1 LPYSFGGDCRCPGGC
16 ELSDA
21 GPWQDPQWNG
31 EGVKAAKPDESS
43 TATTGSTEPIAPPPP
58 PTEAGVPHGETMPAA

>member
-1 LPYSFGGDCRCPGGC
+1 
-16 ELSDA
+16 LSDA

-31 EGVKAAKPDESS
+31 EGVKDAKPDESS